1 MRDSVQAG
9 LYPETRIGVPALYLG
24 GVPRKL
30 PSGSQEV
37 SREAIEANTRSVTT
51 GTGGPRSRDSVGH
64 AQRRLIQGV
73 RAWVL

>member
-51 GTGGPRSRDSVGH
+51 GTGGPGPETVWDTLSAVASKE
-64 AQRRLIQGV
+64 
-73 RAWVL
+73 